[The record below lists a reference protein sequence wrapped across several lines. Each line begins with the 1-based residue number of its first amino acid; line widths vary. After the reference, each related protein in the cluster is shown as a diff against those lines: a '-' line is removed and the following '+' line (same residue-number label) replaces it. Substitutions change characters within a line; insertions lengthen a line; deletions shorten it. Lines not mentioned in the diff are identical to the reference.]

1 MRLWFIELPRH
12 NARAALSRFGARS
25 AFIPRANR
33 LCLLTLNNQLSTNDS
48 SSFIKHEPRRLQMG
62 ERSFQF
68 LEFLRG
74 TVHFYS
80 DQVRDFERF
89 RQQHADVLEMREHAV
104 GSDITF
110 TAKNFVAID
119 AEAIEKIVLLGRRF
133 LLKGRE
139 RGFERL
145 EFSWMHF
152 KVRVKTDE
160 ICRDAHAPTVD
171 RACERV
177 ECSRGCDI

>member
-1 MRLWFIELPRH
+1 M
-12 NARAALSRFGARS
+12 S
-25 AFIPRANR
+25 
-33 LCLLTLNNQLSTNDS
+33 
-48 SSFIKHEPRRLQMG
+48 

-68 LEFLRG
+68 LEFSRG

-80 DQVRDFERF
+80 DQVGDLERF
-89 RQQHADVLEMREHAV
+89 CQQHADVLEMREYAV

-139 RGFERL
+139 RGFERF

-160 ICRDAHAPTVD
+160 ICRNAHAPTVD
-171 RACERV
+171 TACERV
-177 ECSRGCDI
+177 ECSRGCDICPLTSDL